1 MIVSH
6 WCTRRPGV
14 EHAFMDGQEIY
25 SLVDGEPVYAER

>member
-1 MIVSH
+1 
-6 WCTRRPGV
+6 V